1 VDEVHV
7 LSVHVSVR
15 ELVANLEECQSMN
28 HAVIRAARSPRALF
42 RSCAAALTLMAMVAF
57 TAPDAFAQQGRPT
70 LGQTPTTFN
79 VVPITITNVAV
90 EGGQLIANGLVGTT
104 PFQAPLTLTPEAV
117 EGAACPIL
125 NLSLGPIDLSLLG
138 LNVNTSRICLDITA
152 TPGGGLLGDLL
163 CSIANLLQGG
173 TPLADVLAGLS
184 PQQLQRLTA
193 GLTQILNQAVFIPLS
208 SSQALQ
214 AASCEVLSLALG
226 PVDLSLLGLNVSLD
240 NCADGPVTL
249 DITATPGGGLLGDLL
264 CSLAENPL
272 NNLTPPVLRLLQQI
286 VGIIG
291 GLLG

>member
-1 VDEVHV
+1 MNRVYRACVMATA
-7 LSVHVSVR
+7 
-15 ELVANLEECQSMN
+15 LVASL
-28 HAVIRAARSPRALF
+28 ALA
-42 RSCAAALTLMAMVAF
+42 S
-57 TAPDAFAQQGRPT
+57 PDAYAQQGRPT
-70 LGQTPTTFN
+70 RGQTPTTFN
-79 VVPITITNVAV
+79 VVPITITNVTV

-104 PFQAPLTLTPEAV
+104 PFQAPLELTPTVV
-117 EGAACPIL
+117 EGASCPIL

-163 CSIANLLQGG
+163 CSVANLLAGG
-173 TPLADVLAGLS
+173 TSLADVLAGLS
-184 PQQLQRLTA
+184 PQQIQRLTA

-214 AASCEVLSLALG
+214 AASCDVLSLALG
-226 PVDLSLLGLNVSLD
+226 PLDLSLLGLNVSLD
-240 NCADGPVTL
+240 NCAGGPVTL

-264 CSLAENPL
+264 CSLAGNPL
-272 NNLTPPVLRLLQQI
+272 NNITPPVLRLLQQI

>member
-1 VDEVHV
+1 
-7 LSVHVSVR
+7 
-15 ELVANLEECQSMN
+15 M
-28 HAVIRAARSPRALF
+28 
-42 RSCAAALTLMAMVAF
+42 
-57 TAPDAFAQQGRPT
+57 
-70 LGQTPTTFN
+70 
-79 VVPITITNVAV
+79 
-90 EGGQLIANGLVGTT
+90 
-104 PFQAPLTLTPEAV
+104 
-117 EGAACPIL
+117 
-125 NLSLGPIDLSLLG
+125 
-138 LNVNTSRICLDITA
+138 
-152 TPGGGLLGDLL
+152 LGDLL
-163 CSIANLLQGG
+163 CSIANLLDGG

-184 PQQLQRLTA
+184 AEQTQRLTA

-226 PVDLSLLGLNVSLD
+226 PLDLSLLGLNVSLD

>member
-1 VDEVHV
+1 MKHV
-7 LSVHVSVR
+7 YRMSV
-15 ELVANLEECQSMN
+15 
-28 HAVIRAARSPRALF
+28 I
-42 RSCAAALTLMAMVAF
+42 AAAIAASLTLS
-57 TAPDAFAQQGRPT
+57 APDAYAQQGQPT
-70 LGQTPTTFN
+70 RGQTPTTFN
-79 VVPITITNVAV
+79 VLPITITSVSAA
-90 EGGQLIANGLVGTT
+90 GGQLVANGLVGTT
-104 PFQAPLTLTPEAV
+104 PFTAPLTLTPGETPA
-117 EGAACPIL
+117 GASCPIL

-163 CSIANLLQGG
+163 CSIANLLDGG
-173 TPLADVLAGLS
+173 TSLADVLAGLS
-184 PQQLQRLTA
+184 TEQIQRLTA

-214 AASCEVLSLALG
+214 AASCDVLSLALG
-226 PVDLSLLGLNVSLD
+226 PLDLSLLGLNVSLD
-240 NCADGPVTL
+240 NCANGPVTV

>member
-1 VDEVHV
+1 
-7 LSVHVSVR
+7 
-15 ELVANLEECQSMN
+15 MN
-28 HAVIRAARSPRALF
+28 QVVVRAARSPRARF
-42 RSCAAALTLMAMVAF
+42 RSSAAALALMMMVAF
-57 TAPDAFAQQGRPT
+57 TAPEAFAQQGRPP
-70 LGQTPTTFN
+70 QPTTIN
-79 VVPITITNVAV
+79 VVPITITGVTV

-104 PFQAPLTLTPEAV
+104 PFQAPLTLAAEAV

-163 CSIANLLQGG
+163 CSIAHLLSGG

-193 GLTQILNQAVFIPLS
+193 GLTQILNQAVFTPLS

-226 PVDLSLLGLNVSLD
+226 PLDLSLLGLNVSLD
-240 NCADGPVTL
+240 NCAGGPVTL

-264 CSLAENPL
+264 CGLAGNPL

-291 GLLG
+291 GILG